1 MTKQDYPVKKNYLT
15 FREQEALS
23 TLEHSEIIR
32 TSEAHTYLEQANE
45 TLSRLVKKGYF
56 IRLKKGVL
64 LSQEAF
70 LQRPYEV
77 VSKAMKGVVGY
88 ISALHLHGVLEY
100 EPNVIY
106 IQVET
111 RPFEKQI
118 GRYTIKATTTTHKF
132 GIEQRE
138 GIFVTDTEKTL
149 LDCLSHPTRAG
160 GYTVIAR
167 ALKESELNWKRL
179 LEYLELFDKGSLYQ
193 KIGYLLTKTGKKV
206 PRKVIR
212 ELKAHVKN
220 NCRLVSDTS
229 TAYTYDNEWKIMD
242 NTGVREWN

>member
-1 MTKQDYPVKKNYLT
+1 MYKHNYPLKKNYLT
-15 FREQEALS
+15 FREQKALS

-32 TSEAHTYLEQANE
+32 TSEAHTYLKQANE
-45 TLSRLVKKGYF
+45 TLSQLVKKGHF
-56 IRLKKGVL
+56 IRLKKGL
-64 LSQEAF
+64 LISKEAF

-77 VSKAMKGVVGY
+77 VSKAMKGVVSY
-88 ISALHLHGVLEY
+88 ISALHLHGILEY

-106 IQVET
+106 IQVES
-111 RPFEKQI
+111 RPFETSI
-118 GRYTIKATTTTHKF
+118 GKYTIKATTTTHKF
-132 GIEQRE
+132 GLVQQE

-167 ALKESELNWKRL
+167 ALKESKLNWKRL

-193 KIGYLLTKTGKKV
+193 KLGYLLTKTGKKT
-206 PRKVIR
+206 PRYVLR
-212 ELKAHVKN
+212 ELKTHVKN

-229 TAYTYDNEWKIMD
+229 TSYTYNTEWKIMD
-242 NTGVREWN
+242 NTGVKEWN